1 MLTNPSQIPFEDA
14 TEGSQEFGDSERTV
28 RSYTHPQHDL
38 ITDTREQLETPE
50 GAIIHLC
57 PAGIA
62 ARAQAFLIDELIKIA
77 LFVILT
83 LIMALIP
90 LADFG
95 FFLGMLGAFAINW
108 FYGVAFEI
116 LNDGRTPG
124 KNVANLRVVNSDGT
138 PIRLAPSLLRN
149 LLRFLDVVLFCVPAL
164 ISMAMSKGFKRIGDH
179 VADTLVIYT
188 ETGRKRKAPKVAT
201 GAAFPIKL
209 NRSEQTAISD
219 YQYRVSS
226 LSRPRSQELAEILEP
241 IHGTTGDDAVR
252 AVLEYANGIR
262 GNL

>member
-1 MLTNPSQIPFEDA
+1 MTDPSPFQLDDA
-14 TEGSQEFGDSERTV
+14 AHRSQEFGESDRTV
-28 RSYTHPQHDL
+28 RSYTHPHENL

-57 PAGIA
+57 PAGIS

-77 LFVILT
+77 LLVILS
-83 LIMALIP
+83 LIVVLIP
-90 LADFG
+90 MADIG
-95 FFLGMLGAFAINW
+95 VLVGMLGAFVLNW

-116 LNDGRTPG
+116 FNDGRTPG

-164 ISMAMSKGFKRIGDH
+164 VSMAMSKGFKRVGDH
-179 VADTLVIYT
+179 VADTVVIYT
-188 ETGRKRKAPKVAT
+188 ETERRRQSPKDAV
-201 GAAFPIKL
+201 GKIFPVKL
-209 NRSEQTAISD
+209 NRSEQTAITD
-219 YQYRVSS
+219 FQDRVSS

-241 IHGTTGDDAVR
+241 IHGSTGDNAVR

-262 GNL
+262 GSL